1 MKIAALWS
9 RWRTRLSK
17 PFNLPAFKMPRM
29 STRLSMPAVLTR
41 VRLPSIRMPAALA
54 RLRARLGVSNRSRY
68 NPRYLYGSLNS
79 FGDRL
84 IDAPAWSVP
93 GIALATGMACFMVML
108 MIVTT
113 PFSLTEQI
121 VFSAIFTSISLYIR
135 RYVGTLVTLMLISL
149 SVIASAR
156 YMYWRFSSTLGQDLT
171 TTDALF
177 GLGLLAAELY
187 AWLVL
192 VLGFFQTIWPLK
204 RKPEPMPDDL
214 SLWPTVDIFIPTYN
228 EPLSVVR
235 PTVMAALAMDWP
247 REKIKVYILDDG
259 RREEFREFADS
270 VGVTHLTRPNNL
282 HAKAGN
288 INAALPHTNGEL
300 VTIFDCDHIPT
311 RTFLQ
316 MSVGWFLADAK
327 LAMVQTPHHFLSPD
341 PFERNLGLFRN
352 MPNEGELFYGLV
364 QDGNDLWNATFFCGS
379 CAVIRRSMLLE
390 IGGVATETVTEDAH
404 TALKL
409 HRLGYST
416 AYIGVVQAA
425 GLATESLS
433 AHVGQRVRWA
443 RGMAQIFR
451 TDNPVL
457 GKGLTW
463 PQRLCYLNAMM
474 HFFYGF
480 PRIVFLSAPL
490 AYLFFEAHVIQASAD
505 IIAAYALPHLIQ
517 ANIANSRMQGK
528 YRHTFWA
535 EVYETALAWYIM
547 VPTTLALINPK
558 FGKFNV
564 TAKGGMVKEEYFDW
578 RIAMPYV
585 FILTLNT
592 IGFGVGMGRL
602 FIWNTQEWGTVLFNL
617 IWTAYNLML
626 LWATMAVALES
637 RQIRRHWR
645 IRMAMPAMVRLPSGR
660 TMACETEDFSE
671 GGLALALPA
680 AIVADT
686 GLMVNISIFRGERE
700 FSFPATVAFNRGKV
714 LRLRFDGMDRD
725 NYQALV
731 AATFSRGDAW
741 QQWLPDR
748 DIDHPLRGLKEI
760 FVISQVGFVRFVK
773 SMGELIPWSR
783 LGFRTGRNQE

>member
-1 MKIAALWS
+1 MKKLAAIWS
-9 RWRTRLSK
+9 RW
-17 PFNLPAFKMPRM
+17 
-29 STRLSMPAVLTR
+29 
-41 VRLPSIRMPAALA
+41 
-54 RLRARLGVSNRSRY
+54 RARLGVPNRSRY

-79 FGDRL
+79 LGDRL
-84 IDAPAWSVP
+84 IDAPAW
-93 GIALATGMACFMVML
+93 ALPGMAVAVGLACVMVMM
-108 MIVTT
+108 MIITV

-121 VFSAIFTSISLYIR
+121 VFSGIFCAISLYIR
-135 RYVGTLVTLMLISL
+135 RYVGTLVTLVLISL
-149 SVIASAR
+149 STIVSAR
-156 YMYWRFSSTLGQDLT
+156 YLYWRFSSTLGQDLT
-171 TTDALF
+171 TMDAVF
-177 GLGLLAAELY
+177 GVGLLAAELY

-204 RKPEPMPDDL
+204 RKPEPMPQDL
-214 SLWPTVDIFIPTYN
+214 KLWPTVDIFIPTYN

-247 REKIKVYILDDG
+247 RDKIKVYILDDG
-259 RREEFREFADS
+259 RRPEFREFAES
-270 VGVTHLTRPNNL
+270 VGVTHVTRTNNF

-288 INAALPHTNGEL
+288 INAALPHTSGEL
-300 VTIFDCDHIPT
+300 IAIFDCDHIPT

-316 MSVGWFLADAK
+316 MSVGWFLTDPK

-341 PFERNLGLFRN
+341 PFERNLNLFRH

-379 CAVIRRSMLLE
+379 CAVIRRTMLVE
-390 IGGVATETVTEDAH
+390 VGGVAVETVTEDAH

-480 PRIVFLSAPL
+480 PRIVFLTAPL

-505 IIAAYALPHLIQ
+505 MIAAYALPHLIQ

-547 VPTTLALINPK
+547 LPTTLALINPK
-558 FGKFNV
+558 FGTFNV
-564 TAKGGMVKEEYFDW
+564 TAKGGMVKQEYFDW
-578 RIAMPYV
+578 RIAAPYV
-585 FILTLNT
+585 VILLLNT
-592 IGFGVGMGRL
+592 IGFGIGMARL
-602 FIWNTQEWGTVLFNL
+602 FVWNTHEWGTVFLNL

-626 LWATMAVALES
+626 LWATTAVALES

-645 IRMAMPAMVRLPSGR
+645 IRMAMPAMVKLPSGR

-671 GGLALALPA
+671 GGLALVLPA
-680 AIVADT
+680 PIVAED

-700 FSFPATVAFNRGKV
+700 FTFPAAVAFNRGRV
-714 LRLRFDGMDRD
+714 LRLRFDGMSQQD
-725 NYQALV
+725 YQALV

-741 QQWLPDR
+741 QEWLPDR
-748 DIDHPLRGLKEI
+748 DTDRPLRGLAEI
-760 FVISQVGFVRFVK
+760 FAISQVGFVRFIGSISEV
-773 SMGELIPWSR
+773 IPWKR